1 MNIGVA
7 TDGNQGR
14 KAMRILHILSDGST
28 PLSEQIIREQSKN
41 YEIKVIDLS
50 QRKESYESIINDIS
64 SFDRV
69 FSW

>member
-1 MNIGVA
+1 
-7 TDGNQGR
+7 
-14 KAMRILHILSDGST
+14 MRILHILNDGPT
-28 PLSEQIIREQSKN
+28 PLSERIIREQSKN
-41 YEIKVIDLS
+41 YEVKVIDLS